1 MHFRKVVF
9 AGIALIATM
18 AGQAAQHQSKG
29 VVYLVE
35 VEIFEVSKDFVPK
48 VTGTKMERQ
57 GDLLWVV
64 TNDSLINPSFRKE
77 PLPKGL
83 KRIAAPK
90 MRTLDNMEASMH
102 MGDAD
107 RSNGIEVKVTPK
119 LPESGPGSASIFFEK
134 KVAGKSVLRIDR
146 EFSFSEGNTA
156 MAMNLKPTGPSE
168 PRTILI
174 VTVRRSPDGV

>member
-1 MHFRKVVF
+1 MFFRKFIFTSV
-9 AGIALIATM
+9 ALIATM
-18 AGQAAQHQSKG
+18 AGQAAQQQSKG
-29 VVYLVE
+29 GVYLVE
-35 VEIFEVSKDFVPK
+35 VEIFEASKDFVPK

-64 TNDSLINPSFRKE
+64 SKDQLIDPAFRKV

-107 RSNGIEVKVTPK
+107 RSNGIEVRVTPK

-134 KVAGKSVLRIDR
+134 KVAGTSVLRIDR
-146 EFSFSEGNTA
+146 EFSFAEGNTA
-156 MAMNLKPTGPSE
+156 MAMNLKPTSPSE

>member
-1 MHFRKVVF
+1 MSFAKFVA
-9 AGIALIATM
+9 AGIALMATI
-18 AGQAAQHQSKG
+18 AGQAAQQQSKG

-35 VEIFEVSKDFVPK
+35 VEIFEASKDFVPK

-57 GDLLWVV
+57 GDLLWVI
-64 TNDSLINPSFRKE
+64 TNDQQIDPSFRKE

-83 KRIAAPK
+83 KRVAAPK
-90 MRTLDNMEASMH
+90 MRTLDNMQASMH

-107 RSNGIEVKVTPK
+107 RSNGIEVRVTPK

-146 EFSFSEGNTA
+146 EFPFSEGNTA
-156 MAMNLKPTGPSE
+156 VAMNLKPTGPSA

-174 VTVRRSPDGV
+174 VTMRRSPDGV